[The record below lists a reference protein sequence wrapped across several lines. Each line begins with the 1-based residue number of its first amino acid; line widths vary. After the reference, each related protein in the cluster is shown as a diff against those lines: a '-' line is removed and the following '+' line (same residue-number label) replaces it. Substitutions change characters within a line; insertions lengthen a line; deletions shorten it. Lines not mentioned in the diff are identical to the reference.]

1 MVTAMLV
8 PNTAKAEVSSMVL
21 ASRSDDVD
29 SDIENNAVSGHDG
42 VAIAPTWESAM
53 ASLQARK
60 KRKRPTAMLL
70 KTAME
75 DLDKIWETTAS
86 GKDQDCEAAN
96 TLPLSDMQRVQQT
109 TDLLVK
115 VFTQDIHEPAIRAL
129 VTNEELKVSNS
140 KLQSEL
146 ETKQKEVERLR
157 RSEQRS
163 KEAIKVNPIQT
174 RVECF
179 LFCSARVLL

>member
-8 PNTAKAEVSSMVL
+8 PSTEKTEVSSMVL
-21 ASRSDDVD
+21 AARSDDVD
-29 SDIENNAVSGHDG
+29 SDIENNAASDDGG

-75 DLDKIWETTAS
+75 DLDKIWETAA
-86 GKDQDCEAAN
+86 GDEEQDREAAP
-96 TLPLSDMQRVQQT
+96 TLALSDMQRVQQT

-115 VFTQDIHEPAIRAL
+115 VFTQDIHEPAIQAL
-129 VTNEELKVSNS
+129 VTNEELKASNS

-163 KEAIKVNPIQT
+163 KEAIKVNQIK
-174 RVECF
+174 
-179 LFCSARVLL
+179 ARFG

>member
-1 MVTAMLV
+1 MGFVEFFHSSCSFSL
-8 PNTAKAEVSSMVL
+8 AEGCATGLSS
-21 ASRSDDVD
+21 
-29 SDIENNAVSGHDG
+29 NNANDNAGDDG
-42 VAIAPTWESAM
+42 VAIAPTWEAAR

-70 KTAME
+70 KTAMQ
-75 DLDKIWETTAS
+75 DLDKIWETAVH
-86 GKDQDCEAAN
+86 GQDQDCEAAP
-96 TLPLSDMQRVQQT
+96 TLPLSDMEKVQKT

-115 VFTQDIHEPAIRAL
+115 VFTQDIHEPAIQAL
-129 VTNEELKVSNS
+129 VTNEELKASNS

-163 KEAIKVNPIQT
+163 KEAIKVSLTQK
-174 RVECF
+174 
-179 LFCSARVLL
+179 